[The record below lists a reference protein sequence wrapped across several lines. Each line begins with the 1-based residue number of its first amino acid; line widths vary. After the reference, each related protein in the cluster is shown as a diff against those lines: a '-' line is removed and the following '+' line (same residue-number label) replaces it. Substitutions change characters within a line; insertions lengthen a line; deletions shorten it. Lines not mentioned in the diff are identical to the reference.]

1 MSLSTTWL
9 SDIIQKVKDTCLL
22 HEQTGIFMV
31 ADIVDYPG
39 LADRMFCVIPVTG
52 QNNELGLLFC
62 EDIKKSFTYE
72 GLHQC
77 GVMSP
82 FAENSDETLG
92 VHGEVFTDTTLTGDE
107 IRALCN
113 LLHLRY
119 TEAEDSPFR
128 IEESVMPVPE
138 PGTPLD
144 QLKGLPV
151 PDGSQITRVSGKPT
165 LH

>member
-1 MSLSTTWL
+1 MSLSKTWL
-9 SDIIQKVKDTCLL
+9 SDIIQNVQDTCLL

-31 ADIVDYPG
+31 AEIEDYPG

-52 QNNELGLLFC
+52 QNKELGLLFC
-62 EDIKKSFTYE
+62 EDIKKSFNYAE
-72 GLHQC
+72 VHQC

-82 FAENSDETLG
+82 FVDRPDESLG

-119 TEAEDSPFR
+119 TEADDSPFK
-128 IEESVMPVPE
+128 IEETVMPVPE
-138 PGTPLD
+138 PGTTIAE
-144 QLKGLPV
+144 LKDKELL
-151 PDGSQITRVSGKPT
+151 TPT
-165 LH
+165 PPSRTIH